1 MRATF
6 GGIAGHLRQQ
16 EQEGK
21 ARRARSKSKKAG
33 ERSGKSKKIASFLC
47 SFSESDVR
55 RHCRPSPGGPFRFL
69 RALAAEPFEAWPAGS
84 KSTKGGQEGPGA
96 RARRQEKAAAKAKR

>member
-21 ARRARSKSKKAG
+21 ARRERSKSKKAG

-55 RHCRPSPGGPFRFL
+55 RHCRPS
-69 RALAAEPFEAWPAGS
+69 
-84 KSTKGGQEGPGA
+84 QVA
-96 RARRQEKAAAKAKR
+96 RARREGKKGEKQEQEGRRKERQKQKDS